1 MHTVSQSAESPAWRR
16 RIARQQEIHAAACR
30 LVVERGYDGFM
41 MDDLA
46 GAVGVSRRTLF
57 NHVPDKASA
66 VLGGEEGRVHGAVGE
81 FIARGPSGRLG
92 DDLLQVVVVI
102 SSDIEGDDHAAMDCH
117 RLREQAMAADPK
129 VRRLAEDQFVRFFDD
144 VVTALCHREDWPAG
158 DMRARA
164 VGATLMA
171 LVRVAMD
178 EVAARRQPTFHE
190 AFVVVADSYRD
201 VHSRP

>member
-16 RIARQQEIHAAACR
+16 RIARQQEIHAADCR
-30 LVVERGYDGFM
+30 LVVERGYDGFT

-57 NHVPDKASA
+57 NHDPDK
-66 VLGGEEGRVHGAVGE
+66 
-81 FIARGPSGRLG
+81 
-92 DDLLQVVVVI
+92 
-102 SSDIEGDDHAAMDCH
+102 
-117 RLREQAMAADPK
+117 
-129 VRRLAEDQFVRFFDD
+129 
-144 VVTALCHREDWPAG
+144 
-158 DMRARA
+158 
-164 VGATLMA
+164 A

>member
-30 LVVERGYDGFM
+30 LVVERGYDGFT

-81 FIARGPSGRLG
+81 FIARGPSGRL
-92 DDLLQVVVVI
+92 V
-102 SSDIEGDDHAAMDCH
+102 DDHAAMDCH

>member
-30 LVVERGYDGFM
+30 LVVERGYDGFT

-46 GAVGVSRRTLF
+46 G
-57 NHVPDKASA
+57 
-66 VLGGEEGRVHGAVGE
+66 
-81 FIARGPSGRLG
+81 
-92 DDLLQVVVVI
+92 
-102 SSDIEGDDHAAMDCH
+102 
-117 RLREQAMAADPK
+117 
-129 VRRLAEDQFVRFFDD
+129 
-144 VVTALCHREDWPAG
+144 
-158 DMRARA
+158 A

>member
-30 LVVERGYDGFM
+30 LVVERGYYGFT

-81 FIARGPSGRLG
+81 FIAR
-92 DDLLQVVVVI
+92 
-102 SSDIEGDDHAAMDCH
+102 
-117 RLREQAMAADPK
+117 
-129 VRRLAEDQFVRFFDD
+129 
-144 VVTALCHREDWPAG
+144 
-158 DMRARA
+158 
-164 VGATLMA
+164 
-171 LVRVAMD
+171 
-178 EVAARRQPTFHE
+178 RQPTFHE